1 MGWKFCRSLF
11 FRTRA
16 TLKKAVVKNEK
27 GKRLKF
33 QYDPS
38 SYALNFDDGLRKEAD
53 NQITTGSCNEINSTW
68 VYVLWVKSY

>member
-1 MGWKFCRSLF
+1 MGWKYCRSLF

-16 TLKKAVVKNEK
+16 TLKKVVVKNEREK
-27 GKRLKF
+27 KLKF

-38 SYALNFDDGLRKEAD
+38 SYALNFDDGMRKEAD
-53 NQITTGSCNEINSTW
+53 HQIIGSCDEMNSTW

>member
-1 MGWKFCRSLF
+1 MGWKYCRSLF

-16 TLKKAVVKNEK
+16 TLKKAVIKNEK

-53 NQITTGSCNEINSTW
+53 NQIIGSCNEINSTF
-68 VYVLWVKSY
+68 YVLWVKSY